1 MAAPASRQLPD
12 RARVVV
18 IGGGVIGCSVA
29 YHLAHAGW
37 TDVLLL
43 ERDRLTSGTT
53 WHAAGLMTCF
63 GSTSETSTGIRLY
76 SRDLYAR
83 LEEETGQATGFKPVG
98 LIEAAADEDRLEEY
112 RRVAAFQRTPRAGGR
127 GDLAAGDGRPVP
139 LGEDRRPARRLPRP
153 RRRPGQP
160 GRRHHR
166 AGQGRP
172 TARRARSSRASRSR
186 TCSSTAGAS
195 TGVRVSTG
203 APGRDDRDRGRVRRQ
218 LRRHVG
224 PRAGGEERAGDP
236 QPGGRALLP
245 DHRHHRRARPRRA
258 GVRGPRV
265 VRLLPRGGRRD
276 DGRPLR
282 AAGGAV
288 EGRGHPARL
297 LLRQDPARL
306 GPDEPVPGEGHGP
319 RPGHPRGRRPHLLLR
334 SGVVHPRPRPRRR
347 RGSRDPQLLRR
358 RGHELGRHPLRRR
371 PRPGAG
377 PLDHHR
383 PAGRRRHRLQRRPVP
398 PVAGRRRLPR
408 RAHHGDPRHGV
419 RRAHARQAAAHRP
432 QHAALPGAR
441 PAGRAGRLPA
451 RGVGLGGRRLVRRP
465 GRHPGGRAHLGPG
478 AVVRAVGGRAPGRPR
493 GRRPDGHELHGEV
506 PGAGRRR
513 RRRARPG
520 LRGSRER
527 EGRDDHLHPVAR
539 RGRPD
544 RGRPDG
550 HQAGRG
556 RLLRGRLRHRARPHA
571 GLAGA
576 PHRRT
581 PTARSPTSPPTTA
594 SSTSR
599 DPGRARCSPS

>member
-1 MAAPASRQLPD
+1 MIARAGARLPD
-12 RARVVV
+12 RARVVIV
-18 IGGGVIGCSVA
+18 GGGVIGCSVA

-37 TDVLLL
+37 TDVVLL

-63 GSTSETSTGIRLY
+63 GSTSETSTGDPAVLPRPLRAPGGGDRPGHRL
-76 SRDLYAR
+76 
-83 LEEETGQATGFKPVG
+83 QAGRADRGGGRRGP
-98 LIEAAADEDRLEEY
+98 AAGVPPGRCVPAD
-112 RRVAAFQRTPRAGGR
+112 PRAGGR

-153 RRRPGQP
+153 GRRPGQP
-160 GRRHHR
+160 RRRHHR

-172 TARRARSSRASRSR
+172 TARRTDHRGRLGRGRAHRPRARDRR
-186 TCSSTAGAS
+186 
-195 TGVRVSTG
+195 
-203 APGRDDRDRGRVRRQ
+203 PGLHGCTRGDDRDRGRVRRQ

-224 PRAGGEERAGDP
+224 PRARGEERPGDP

-297 LLRQDPARL
+297 LLRHDPARL

-358 RGHELGRHPLRRR
+358 RGDELGRHPLRRR

-419 RRAHARQAAAHRP
+419 RRAHPRQAAAHRP
-432 QHAALPGAR
+432 QHAALPGPR

-451 RGVGLGGRRLVRRP
+451 RGVGLGGRRLVRR
-465 GRHPGGRAHLGPG
+465 A
-478 AVVRAVGGRAPGRPR
+478 RAPPRP
-493 GRRPDGHELHGEV
+493 PSP
-506 PGAGRRR
+506 PGAGR
-513 RRRARPG
+513 PG
-520 LRGSRER
+520 SSS
-527 EGRDDHLHPVAR
+527 
-539 RGRPD
+539 GRPS
-544 RGRPDG
+544 
-550 HQAGRG
+550 
-556 RLLRGRLRHRARPHA
+556 
-571 GLAGA
+571 
-576 PHRRT
+576 
-581 PTARSPTSPPTTA
+581 TARSARA
-594 SSTSR
+594 S
-599 DPGRARCSPS
+599 A